1 MLQSNV
7 GVLVYYKDDRKGES
21 METQV
26 IDTGRRTLRPI
37 NAYIPLRIQY
47 SSDGKVQWASLPY
60 SSLVKFSGKILKQTH
75 RKDGKKKIVRYFL
88 VGLGGELEN
97 LDFMKYEDRYGR
109 SDVIDLGSKVV
120 SVYKNWVD
128 VRRGNV

>member
-7 GVLVYYKDDRKGES
+7 EVLVYYKDDRKGES

-47 SSDGKVQWASLPY
+47 SSDGKIQWASLPY
-60 SSLVKFSGKILKQTH
+60 SSLVKFSGKILKQT
-75 RKDGKKKIVRYFL
+75 
-88 VGLGGELEN
+88 